1 MPYMDS
7 NMSFKI
13 FYASTSPEILG
24 VAKAAY
30 TLNGLH
36 DTTCMIQLVWLCKIA
51 NSYKLDAQIFVR
63 YNC

>member
-36 DTTCMIQLVWLCKIA
+36 DTTCMIQLV
-51 NSYKLDAQIFVR
+51 
-63 YNC
+63 

>member
-7 NMSFKI
+7 NMSFRI

-30 TLNGLH
+30 TLNGLY
-36 DTTCMIQLVWLCKIA
+36 DTTCMIQLVWLSKIA
-51 NSYKLDAQIFVR
+51 NSNKLVAQTFVR